1 MPTIF
6 THAALPLAAGLG
18 LGKRVI
24 SHRLLVAGIVASML
38 PDFDVI
44 GFGLGV
50 EYGSQFGHRGFTHSL
65 FFAFVIALAGTC
77 AYRTLQS
84 TATWTF
90 LFLFVSMASHG
101 VLDSFTNGGQGIA
114 FLWPFTSE
122 RFFSPFRVIEVSPIG
137 LSRFL
142 SPRGVAVL
150 ESEAVWV
157 WLPCIVFCALIWA
170 YRRRQANPVTDSP

>member
-1 MPTIF
+1 MPTIL
-6 THAALPLAAGLG
+6 THAAIPLAAGLG

-24 SHRLLVAGIVASML
+24 SHRLLVAGVVASML

-44 GFGLGV
+44 GLGLGV

-65 FFAFVIALAGTC
+65 FFAFVIALAGAC
-77 AYRTLQS
+77 AYQTLQS
-84 TATWTF
+84 TAKRAF
-90 LFLFVSMASHG
+90 LFLFAATASHG
-101 VLDSFTNGGQGIA
+101 ILDSFTNGGQGIA
-114 FLWPFTSE
+114 FLWPFSSE

-157 WLPCIVFCALIWA
+157 WLPCIALCALLWA
-170 YRRRQANPVTDSP
+170 WRRRQTNPATDSP